1 MTNDIENLFV
11 YGTLRRGG
19 GAPLSPLLSQHAD
32 LVGLG
37 VFQGKLYDLGEYPGV
52 IPSTNPTDVVI
63 GEIYALHKDNP
74 ILAILD
80 EYEGYYPGQ
89 PEQSLYLRQVVP
101 ISLGRNKRLQAWIYI
116 YNCSVTDYKQ
126 ISTGD
131 YLHYLNSSAA

>member
-1 MTNDIENLFV
+1 MTNDVENLFV

-19 GAPLSPLLSQHAD
+19 SAPLSHILGEHAN
-32 LVGLG
+32 LVSLG

-52 IPSTNPTDVVI
+52 IPSSNPADVVI
-63 GEIYALHKDNP
+63 GEIYALRKDNP

-80 EYEGYYPGQ
+80 EYEGYYPDQ
-89 PEQSLYLRQVVP
+89 PEQSLYLRQVAP
-101 ISLGRNKRLQAWIYI
+101 ISLGPNKSLKAWIYI
-116 YNCSVTDYKQ
+116 YNCPVTGYKE